1 MAEPTSLENLL
12 RESTQMLRAEDVVV
26 DALRDMVR
34 DEVKKYIRSKIDA
47 NPELKR
53 ELKAAIEE
61 LMEAKIREGYAMVKL
76 AKAGTKLG
84 LELLPP
90 RMREEFAKDLVS
102 VIQKELGG
110 LMDKSL

>member
-1 MAEPTSLENLL
+1 MAERTSLENIL
-12 RESTQMLRAEDVVV
+12 RESTEMLRAEDLVV

-47 NPELKR
+47 NPELKK
-53 ELKAAIEE
+53 ELKTAIED
-61 LMEAKIREGYAMVKL
+61 LMEAKIKEGYALVKL

-90 RMREEFAKDLVS
+90 RMREELAKDLVS
-102 VIQKELGG
+102 VVQKELGG
-110 LMDKSL
+110 MLDKGL

>member
-1 MAEPTSLENLL
+1 MAERTSLENIM

-34 DEVKKYIRSKIDA
+34 DEVKKYIRSRIDA

-53 ELKAAIEE
+53 ELKAAVEE
-61 LMEAKIREGYAMVKL
+61 LMEAKIKEGYAMIKL

-90 RMREEFAKDLVS
+90 RLREEFAKDLVS
-102 VIQKELGG
+102 IIQKELGG
-110 LMDKSL
+110 LLDRGL